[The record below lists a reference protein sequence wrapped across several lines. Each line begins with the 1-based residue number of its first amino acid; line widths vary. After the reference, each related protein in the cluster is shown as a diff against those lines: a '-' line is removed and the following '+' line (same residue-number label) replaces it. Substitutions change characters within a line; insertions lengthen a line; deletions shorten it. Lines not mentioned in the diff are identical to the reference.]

1 MNLNMNLS
9 LNKYRY
15 LYLII
20 LFIHSSFCF
29 ILPPK
34 INSLDL
40 IKDNYKYRSI
50 NTYNYMKKNNDNN
63 YNHNDKNKT
72 KIYKIIFDND
82 NLNDNY
88 EDNETLFIR
97 LVNYCFIS
105 FYLYLII
112 ILSLSK

>member
-1 MNLNMNLS
+1 MSLNI
-9 LNKYRY
+9 NKYRY

-34 INSLDL
+34 INSLYL
-40 IKDNYKYRSI
+40 IKDKYKYRSI
-50 NTYNYMKKNNDNN
+50 NTYNYMKKNNDN
-63 YNHNDKNKT
+63 NHNDKNKT